1 MARSKALLVLGKE
14 MRVLLRDRRLVVGIV
29 LGGLVIFPLLMTLV
43 GSFQQGGEDQVT
55 VVLYRADNRLRA
67 ATGRLDGVRVVSVE
81 SADSAD
87 LDAPHVSAG
96 LGEGRYWVQAAREV
110 PGHWTVARALES
122 ELLAA
127 REGEVEASL
136 RERGVDPEVLR
147 PFSVDVYDPR
157 NGGGGSAGALAALI
171 PYLAIILLVSNAIR
185 ATYIAVGEKEHNT
198 LASLLVSSVPR
209 SSIVL
214 GKSVA
219 VMAVAVSASLLLVIG
234 MVLFSTLGLM
244 PGPVP
249 AEGGI
254 RLSPAQVGQVTINL
268 TALSLLISG
277 AVMAIG
283 TFARSQREAGFYT
296 APLLF
301 LCIFLSIFSFS
312 YGVFAPWVHAIPVLG
327 NALAMKESLLGNPAW
342 ALTGL
347 AVVGNLVL
355 FVVLVRACV
364 GMYGRETILFR
375 P

>member
-1 MARSKALLVLGKE
+1 MARSKALLVIGKE
-14 MRVLLRDRRLVVGIV
+14 MRVLLRDRRLVLGIV

-55 VVLYRADNRLRA
+55 VVLYRADERLRA
-67 ATGRLDGVRVVSVE
+67 ATGRLDGVRVVEVE
-81 SADSAD
+81 SADPVD
-87 LDAPHVSAG
+87 LNAPHVSAG
-96 LGEGRYWVQAAREV
+96 LGEGRYWIQAARGA

-136 RERGVDPEVLR
+136 RERGVDPGVLR

-157 NGGGGSAGALAALI
+157 NGSGGSAGALAALI

-234 MVLFSTLGLM
+234 MVLFSSLGLM

>member
-1 MARSKALLVLGKE
+1 
-14 MRVLLRDRRLVVGIV
+14 VVAA
-29 LGGLVIFPLLMTLV
+29 
-43 GSFQQGGEDQVT
+43 
-55 VVLYRADNRLRA
+55 VV
-67 ATGRLDGVRVVSVE
+67 
-81 SADSAD
+81 
-87 LDAPHVSAG
+87 
-96 LGEGRYWVQAAREV
+96 
-110 PGHWTVARALES
+110 
-122 ELLAA
+122 
-127 REGEVEASL
+127 
-136 RERGVDPEVLR
+136 
-147 PFSVDVYDPR
+147 
-157 NGGGGSAGALAALI
+157 
-171 PYLAIILLVSNAIR
+171 
-185 ATYIAVGEKEHNT
+185 
-198 LASLLVSSVPR
+198 
-209 SSIVL
+209 
-214 GKSVA
+214 VA

-234 MVLFSTLGLM
+234 MVLFSSLGLM